1 MMTDAAAAGLE
12 QSTPGVDLL
21 VELVRS
27 VHLTPTQRNIVRT
40 LIKHA
45 DRSSYLSAT
54 EVAELAAVSQP
65 SVTRFAAALGFD
77 GYPQLRSAMRE
88 ANRTPASDRPR
99 PSNEWQ
105 RSIDFELAAM
115 QRVRDSLAKEDEM
128 REVAALLADSKPLL
142 VAGLRSAA
150 SVAQYFAHFAAQF
163 LDDVRLIPS
172 FLGGDLDVLIQ
183 AKAAGATA
191 VLVVAVPRYA
201 EDVLAFLDKA
211 RGLGLTVVCITDSV
225 ASLAA
230 ASADKLLIAPVDSSL
245 PFDSYAV
252 PMIVANVLL
261 SAMAEIDI
269 VGTQARLEE
278 YEATVERNGLFRD

>member
-1 MMTDAAAAGLE
+1 MTDEAAVNAE
-12 QSTPGVDLL
+12 NSMPGVDLL

-88 ANRTPASDRPR
+88 ANRTPALERPR
-99 PSNEWQ
+99 PNNEWQ
-105 RSIDFELAAM
+105 RSIDFELAAL
-115 QRVRDSLAKEDEM
+115 QRVRDSLVKEDEM
-128 REVAALLADSKPLL
+128 REVAEILASSSPLL

-150 SVAQYFAHFAAQF
+150 SVAQYFAYFAAQF
-163 LDDVRLIPS
+163 LDDVRLVPS
-172 FLGGDLDVLIQ
+172 FMGGDLDVLIQ

-191 VLVVAVPRYA
+191 VLVMAVPRYA
-201 EDVLAFLDKA
+201 EDVLAFLEKA

-225 ASLAA
+225 ASVAAGLA
-230 ASADKLLIAPVDSSL
+230 DRLLIAPVDSSL

-261 SAMAEIDI
+261 AAMAEIDE
-269 VGTQARLEE
+269 VGTQKRLEE
-278 YEATVERNGLFRD
+278 YEATIEKCGFFRE